1 MKLISVKGKGNI
13 VSPEKLKNS
22 FDIDGNIVL
31 KVGYND
37 SQEITY
43 EIMTDKS
50 FEISHIETAHMLLKT
65 KEFILVEQEE
75 EEQEQEEEKEEEQDQ
90 EQEEPK
96 KKIAKKKIA
105 KKKIEKKIKGE
116 K

>member
-13 VSPEKLKNS
+13 VASEKLKNA
-22 FDIDGNIVL
+22 FDIDGNRVL

-43 EIMTDKS
+43 EIMTDKA
-50 FEISHIETAHMLLKT
+50 FEISHLETAHMLLQT

-75 EEQEQEEEKEEEQDQ
+75 EEQEEEKEEEQDQ
-90 EQEEPK
+90 EQEKPK
-96 KKIAKKKIA
+96 KKTVKTK
-105 KKKIEKKIKGE
+105 KGE

>member
-13 VSPEKLKNS
+13 VASEKLKNA
-22 FDIDGNIVL
+22 FDIDGNRVL

-43 EIMTDKS
+43 EIMTDKA
-50 FEISHIETAHMLLKT
+50 FEISHLETAHMLLQT

-75 EEQEQEEEKEEEQDQ
+75 EEQEEEKEEEKEEEQDQ
-90 EQEEPK
+90 EQEKPK
-96 KKIAKKKIA
+96 KKTVKTK
-105 KKKIEKKIKGE
+105 KGE